1 MFLTKFLPKH
11 FLLGGLLLLALAAVA
26 AAASNDQ
33 VPASSV
39 SAIRTTLQ
47 PDLTLKGTLSP
58 ELIPTAL
65 HRRTCRC
72 SCGYPCNSDADCGPG
87 GSCEEFISC
96 CDRGQTSA
104 AFQLTAGRSTR
115 TGESAPAA
123 VTLKCK

>member
-33 VPASSV
+33 IPASSV

-96 CDRGQTSA
+96 CDRGQESA

-115 TGESAPAA
+115 TGEAAPAA
-123 VTLKCK
+123 VNSKCK

>member
-1 MFLTKFLPKH
+1 MFLSKFSLKH
-11 FLLGGLLLLALAAVA
+11 FLLGGVLLLTLAAVA

-33 VPASSV
+33 IPASSV

-58 ELIPTAL
+58 ELIPSAF

-96 CDRGQTSA
+96 CDRDQTSA

-115 TGESAPAA
+115 TGESAPVA
-123 VTLKCK
+123 VNFKCK

>member
-11 FLLGGLLLLALAAVA
+11 FLLGAALLLALAAVA
-26 AAASNDQ
+26 AASNDQ
-33 VPASSV
+33 VPTSPV
-39 SAIRTTLQ
+39 SAIRITLQ

-58 ELIPTAL
+58 ELMPTAF
-65 HRRTCRC
+65 HHRTCRC

-96 CDRGQTSA
+96 CGRGQTSA

-123 VTLKCK
+123 VNLKCK